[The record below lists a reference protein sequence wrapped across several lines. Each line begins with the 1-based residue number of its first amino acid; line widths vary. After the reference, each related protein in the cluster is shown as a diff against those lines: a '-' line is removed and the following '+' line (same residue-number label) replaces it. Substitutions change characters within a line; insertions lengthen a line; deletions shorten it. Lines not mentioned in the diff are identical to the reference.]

1 MKKAPGI
8 FITGTDTEVGKTV
21 LSAALLLALR
31 RRGVDTGYL
40 KPVGTGGVEQDGRLV
55 SPDLVFVQRVAGV
68 TDPPQRVNPICLRQP
83 LAPLVAAR
91 LEGVHISVA
100 EVRKHLRDTLARHQF
115 TVVEGVGGIM
125 VPLTTRLI
133 LLDLM
138 VDLDLPVLVAARP
151 GLGTINHTLLTIGA
165 VRDRGLKVV
174 GFVFSGPDPALP
186 PDPAIPYNAELI
198 TDFSGVPF
206 LGQLPW
212 LAKDAEGFPFAQDLA
227 EATSAHL
234 DLAPV
239 LDLVPAKA
247 AKPA

>member
-8 FITGTDTEVGKTV
+8 FVTGTDTEVGKTM
-21 LSAALLLALR
+21 LCAALLLALR
-31 RRGVDTGYL
+31 GQGVDAGYL

-55 SPDLVFVQRVAGV
+55 SPDLLFMRQVTGL
-68 TDPPQRVNPICLRQP
+68 TDPPERVNPICLRQP

-100 EVRKHLRDTLARHQF
+100 DVRKLLRETLAKHQF
-115 TVVEGVGGIM
+115 TIVEGVGGVM

-186 PDPAIPYNAELI
+186 PDPAIPYNAEMI
-198 TDFSGVPF
+198 TDFSGAPF
-206 LGQLPW
+206 LGQLLW
-212 LAKDAEGFPFAQDLA
+212 LAKDLQGCPPAAEL
-227 EATSAHL
+227 EAATREHL

-239 LDLVPAKA
+239 LALVPDR
-247 AKPA
+247 